1 MYVDSYMQ
9 TINKKLNMIVCK
21 FFSDAKMFGAPI
33 PATDQNQYNKISE
46 DMKSMRDQDKLVC
59 ICCFEIFFGWNLMA
73 CLTIW
78 NKLKPLKFSFYDMF

>member
-1 MYVDSYMQ
+1 MQ

-46 DMKSMRDQDKLVC
+46 EMKSMRDQDKLVC
-59 ICCFEIFFGWNLMA
+59 IVDLKSFFGLMA

-78 NKLKPLKFSFYDMF
+78 NKLKPLKFSFYDIF

>member
-1 MYVDSYMQ
+1 MHLDSYMQ

-46 DMKSMRDQDKLVC
+46 DMKSMRDQDRLVC
-59 ICCFEIFFGWNLMA
+59 ICCFEIFFW
-73 CLTIW
+73 
-78 NKLKPLKFSFYDMF
+78 LKSPGFVSPFGTN